1 MPADTH
7 TAVDK
12 DRLRAIISSEITHAM
27 GFLGGELSEQRRT
40 AWEYYYGEPF
50 GNEIEGRSQVV
61 LTDVFDTV
69 EWVMPALMKIFAGGD
84 EVVRFDAVGPED
96 AELAQ
101 QQTEYVNHIFQKDNE
116 GFMIL
121 YEWFKDALIAK
132 NGTLKVYWDDSD
144 VTDRETYTGISED
157 ELALL
162 LDEEGA
168 ELVEQREY
176 QQAGTFPVAP
186 GAEVA
191 PEVMET
197 VYDVTILRTH
207 PNNKVKI
214 HVMPP
219 EEFLIS
225 RRATDIESASF
236 TGHRVRK
243 TVSELIQMGFDKEQV
258 MRLQAGGAGEGE
270 YNEERI
276 ARFDIDDEFPD
287 VGHSIDSSMR
297 EVWIIECYLKV
308 DYDGDGIA
316 ELRKVTVGGDANH
329 EIMDNQPADE
339 IPFVSLTPIKIPHKF
354 FGWSV
359 ADMVGDLQL
368 IRSTILRQLLD
379 NMYGVNNNRFAV
391 MEGEVEMDDLLTNRP
406 SGIVR
411 TNRPPGEVLMPIQ
424 TPTLGQ
430 FAYPL
435 LEFTEQIRETRTGV
449 TRYSQ
454 GLDPN
459 ALNKTATGISILTN
473 KADERIEMIARTFAE
488 TGVKD
493 LFRKINR
500 IVVNNQD
507 EERTIRLR
515 NEWVPI
521 DPRSWN
527 TNMDLTVNV
536 GIGMGNKEQ
545 KAQAIGGIL
554 GVQRQAIE
562 FQGGAQGPLV
572 TLDNLYNAFEELSIA
587 AGYKNADKFFTD
599 PQGAPQ
605 QQKPPSPEAQK
616 AQAEMQKMQA
626 EMQMKQQ
633 EMQAQMQADQQ
644 KTQLEMAKEQ
654 AQLKMDQQEHRQE
667 MAQAQEKFRMEMTME
682 QQKNAVEIEAIRM
695 KAGVSAQV
703 AREQSNAKVAAQM
716 RGEGDILRETT
727 YDSD

>member
-1 MPADTH
+1 MPTDKFK
-7 TAVDK
+7 AVDK
-12 DRLRAIISSEITHAM
+12 DRLRSIISSEITHSM
-27 GFLGGELSEQRRT
+27 GFMGGELSEQRRT
-40 AWEYYYGEPF
+40 AMDYYYGKPF
-50 GNEIEGRSQVV
+50 GNEIDGRSQVV
-61 LTDVFDTV
+61 LTDVFDTI
-69 EWVMPALMKIFAGGD
+69 EWIMPALMKIFAGG
-84 EVVRFDAVGPED
+84 EKVVQFDAVGPED
-96 AELAQ
+96 EELSE

-121 YEWFKDALIAK
+121 YEWFKDALLQK

-144 VTDRETYTGISED
+144 VTDRESYTDLSED

-162 LDEEGA
+162 LDEEGT
-168 ELVEQREY
+168 ELVEQRDYEK
-176 QQAGTFPVAP
+176 AGSFPVAE
-186 GAEVA
+186 GAQVA

-197 VYDVTILRTH
+197 AYDITILRTH
-207 PNNKVKI
+207 PANRVKI

-225 RRATDIESASF
+225 RRATSIEDASF

-243 TVSELIQMGFDKEQV
+243 TVSELIQMGFDEEQV
-258 MRLQAGGAGEGE
+258 MRLQSGGTGEGE
-270 YNEERI
+270 FNEERI
-276 ARFDIDDEFPD
+276 ARFDIDDEYPD
-287 VGHSIDSSMR
+287 VGHSIDPSMR

-316 ELRKVTVGGDANH
+316 ELRKVTVGGDANY
-329 EIMDNQPADE
+329 EIMDNVPADD

-435 LEFTEQIRETRTGV
+435 LEFTEQIRESRTGV

-459 ALNKTATGISILTN
+459 SLNKTATGINILTN

-493 LFRKINR
+493 LFRKINKL
-500 IVVNNQD
+500 VVNNQD
-507 EERTIRLR
+507 EARTVRLR
-515 NEWVPI
+515 NEWIPI

-536 GIGMGNKEQ
+536 GIGMGNMGQ

-554 GVQRQAIE
+554 NVQKQAVE
-562 FQGGAQGPLV
+562 FQGGADGPLV
-572 TLDNLYNAFEELSIA
+572 KMDNLYNSFKELA
-587 AGYKNADKFFTD
+587 VTAGFKNANLFFTD
-599 PQGAPQ
+599 PQGVEPPPP
-605 QQKPPSPEAQK
+605 KPDPEAQK
-616 AQAEMQKMQA
+616 VQGEMQMEQAKFKMEQEKMQA
-626 EMQMKQQ
+626 SIQTAQQRMQM
-633 EMQAQMQADQQ
+633 
-644 KTQLEMAKEQ
+644 EMAREK
-654 AQLKMDQQEHRQE
+654 LKLQMNQEEHNQSMIRE
-667 MAQAQEKFRMEMTME
+667 QEKFRMEMQME
-682 QQKNAVEIEAIRM
+682 QQKNAAEIEAIRA

-703 AREQSNAKVAAQM
+703 ARAQSDAKVAAT
-716 RGEGDILRETT
+716 LTPKPV
-727 YDSD
+727 